1 MKSLRLAVLTV
12 MSSAYCFG
20 ASKEIVELQR
30 DVALLQDKLSTVQRT
45 LDEKFSALQLL
56 LQQQSENTSKTNQ
69 QMQNLEV
76 SVPNAIDKRLGSAN
90 GVTQK
95 VDTVSEDVRA
105 LRDSLN
111 DLNARL
117 DRMDA
122 KITDIKNAQQIQQNP
137 PAAPPPAGTQPGG
150 PQAGPGGM
158 TQVAP
163 TAPPA
168 GMSAEKSYTD
178 ARRDLQAGNNDLA
191 LKEFQDYLTY
201 FPSTELAPN
210 AQFYV
215 GQIAYNKGDY
225 AAAIEAFDAVL
236 ERYPQNPKTSTAHLM
251 KGQALLKSGQRT
263 RAAQEFREC
272 VSKFPRT
279 DDAKQ
284 AQYQLRAMGTA
295 NATSSRRKEN

>member
-1 MKSLRLAVLTV
+1 
-12 MSSAYCFG
+12 
-20 ASKEIVELQR
+20 
-30 DVALLQDKLSTVQRT
+30 
-45 LDEKFSALQLL
+45 
-56 LQQQSENTSKTNQ
+56 
-69 QMQNLEV
+69 
-76 SVPNAIDKRLGSAN
+76 
-90 GVTQK
+90 
-95 VDTVSEDVRA
+95 
-105 LRDSLN
+105 
-111 DLNARL
+111 
-117 DRMDA
+117 
-122 KITDIKNAQQIQQNP
+122 
-137 PAAPPPAGTQPGG
+137 
-150 PQAGPGGM
+150 
-158 TQVAP
+158 
-163 TAPPA
+163 
-168 GMSAEKSYTD
+168 
-178 ARRDLQAGNNDLA
+178 

-201 FPSTELAPN
+201 FPNTELAPN

>member
-1 MKSLRLAVLTV
+1 
-12 MSSAYCFG
+12 
-20 ASKEIVELQR
+20 
-30 DVALLQDKLSTVQRT
+30 
-45 LDEKFSALQLL
+45 L
-56 LQQQSENTSKTNQ
+56 LQQQSDNTSKTSQ

-76 SVPNAIDKRLGSAN
+76 SVPNAVGQKLGSMN
-90 GVTQK
+90 GVNQK
-95 VDTVSEDVRA
+95 VDAVSEDVRA
-105 LRDSLN
+105 LRDTLN

-137 PAAPPPAGTQPGG
+137 PSAPPPAGTQPGG
-150 PQAGPGGM
+150 LQPGGAQPGPGGM
-158 TQVAP
+158 AQIAP

-201 FPSTELAPN
+201 FPNTELAPN
-210 AQFYV
+210 AQFYI
-215 GQIAYNKGDY
+215 GQIAYNKGDFP
-225 AAAIEAFDAVL
+225 AAIQAFDAVL

-251 KGQALLKSGQRT
+251 KGQALLKSGQRS
-263 RAAQEFREC
+263 RAVQEFREC

-295 NATSSRRKEN
+295 NASPVRRKEN